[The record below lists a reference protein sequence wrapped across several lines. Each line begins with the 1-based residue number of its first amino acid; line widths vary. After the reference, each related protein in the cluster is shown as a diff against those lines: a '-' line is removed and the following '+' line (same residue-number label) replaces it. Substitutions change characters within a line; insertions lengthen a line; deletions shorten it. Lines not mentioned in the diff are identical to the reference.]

1 MKFVD
6 AILSN
11 NSTDDHIR
19 EFVRHQGLEPL
30 IKILSLPNLPLDFPS
45 SPACQSIGIVS
56 RSILFLCQEHRLLQ
70 QGLQQLTD
78 TLNTLSPLNDCLT
91 KTGQSVLLQEV
102 LKSPKPFQAINS
114 YHQTPLLHAMSATQS
129 YVNMFTYICK
139 SIQND
144 VRTICIN
151 HWGERI
157 ETLQSLCALYSSLV
171 WESSVLLV
179 LCTQENIPDECE
191 ALKKDLQR
199 LSELMENDS
208 ESSTS
213 ETSRKLSESS
223 RRSSDVSR
231 RLSDDVRPLA
241 EGFSAS
247 SDKPGTCTSEDVST
261 ASDSQKTKP
270 KASPKVRLLKHLLA
284 ASSRL
289 GRSLAEFFSLL
300 VRLAVGSG
308 QRQRR
313 PQHMVTPAMPTI
325 PGKLIASQLAK
336 LLTHGLSWKD
346 PEECELPRINL
357 TFYICSLGFVHP
369 MLFDDRKNPYHLML
383 QQLVAS
389 DGLRVL
395 YDRFQWV
402 VSRKTT
408 KPASPNPDEQS
419 TLPEGSEEFVNA
431 WLSLMDRLVN
441 PTLIM
446 ESPHTL
452 PAPTEG
458 AASRNGF
465 EPPKFLMSTQKV
477 SGERQVGRMPCL
489 ALEGSLVRLH
499 LTVSCKTHTLDGTIR
514 LVTRMFQ
521 QD

>member
-56 RSILFLCQEHRLLQ
+56 RSILFLCQEHQLLQ

-78 TLNTLSPLNDCLT
+78 TLKTLSPLNSCLT

-102 LKSPKPFQAINS
+102 LKSSKPFQAINS

-157 ETLQSLCALYSSLV
+157 ETLQSLCGLYSSLV

-179 LCTQENIPDECE
+179 LCTQENIPEECE
-191 ALKKDLQR
+191 ALKKDLER
-199 LSELMENDS
+199 LSELLENDT

-231 RLSDDVRPLA
+231 RLSDDVRPLT
-241 EGFSAS
+241 EDFQTP
-247 SDKPGTCTSEDVST
+247 SDKPTCASEEAGTS
-261 ASDSQKTKP
+261 SDSQKTKP

-389 DGLRVL
+389 DGLSIL

-402 VSRKTT
+402 VSRETS

-431 WLSLMDRLVN
+431 WLALMDRLVN
-441 PTLIM
+441 PKLIM

-458 AASRNGF
+458 TANGNGF
-465 EPPKFLMSTQKV
+465 EPRKFLMRTQKV
-477 SGERQVGRMPCL
+477 RV
-489 ALEGSLVRLH
+489 
-499 LTVSCKTHTLDGTIR
+499 II
-514 LVTRMFQ
+514 
-521 QD
+521 

>member
-1 MKFVD
+1 MNCSPYGGWHIACSYQLSLPQVKFVD

-56 RSILFLCQEHRLLQ
+56 RSILFLCQEHQLLH

-78 TLNTLSPLNDCLT
+78 TLKALEPLNNCLT
-91 KTGQSVLLQEV
+91 TTGQSVLLQEV
-102 LKSPKPFQAINS
+102 LKSPKPFQAINF
-114 YHQTPLLHAMSATQS
+114 YHQTPLLHAMSSTQS

-157 ETLQSLCALYSSLV
+157 ETLQKLCQLYSSLV

-179 LCTQENIPDECE
+179 LCTQENIPDECKS
-191 ALKKDLQR
+191 LKEDLQR
-199 LSELMENDS
+199 LSELVENDAESSSS
-208 ESSTS
+208 ESNRQLPD
-213 ETSRKLSESS
+213 ETQ
-223 RRSSDVSR
+223 RSSDGSR
-231 RLSDDVRPLA
+231 RLSDDVLPLPDD
-241 EGFSAS
+241 FPKP
-247 SDKPGTCTSEDVST
+247 SDKPGTSTSEEATTS
-261 ASDSQKTKP
+261 SESQKTKP
-270 KASPKVRLLKHLLA
+270 KVSPKLRLLKHLLA
-284 ASSRL
+284 ASSKL

-313 PQHMVTPAMPTI
+313 PQHLATPAMPTI

-346 PEECELPRINL
+346 PEKCEVPRLSL

-389 DGLRVL
+389 GGLRAL

-402 VSRKTT
+402 VTRETS
-408 KPASPNPDEQS
+408 KPSSSNPDEQS

-431 WLSLMDRLVN
+431 WLTLMERLVN
-441 PTLIM
+441 PKFIM

-452 PAPTEG
+452 PAPAEG
-458 AASRNGF
+458 TANRNGF
-465 EPPKFLMSTQKV
+465 EPRTFLMSTQKV
-477 SGERQVGRMPCL
+477 RLMTQMFLFVFGGQLFKAGL
-489 ALEGSLVRLH
+489 AL
-499 LTVSCKTHTLDGTIR
+499 TLG
-514 LVTRMFQ
+514 
-521 QD
+521 